1 MHSLN
6 SNNNQKQTKTNKYQN
21 GNFDKSQKREV
32 INKKTN
38 NSNNQY
44 QKDNKKGKKNIEFRN
59 KIDIEEFN
67 EPENPNIKTANLTTK
82 NNPVITE
89 IEYEKV
95 TNKDIVI
102 DENDNYNVYFMKP
115 VFKSKTITV
124 SKKQKPSFKIN
135 SKNKQKI
142 LQNIDLND
150 DDDDQNPYNTNEYND
165 SEPQFEKNSEIMP
178 LETNNNEKQFKAH
191 LVQRLKSYK
200 IKQAENNKIPLNIA
214 SKIRREESIR
224 YSLKHL
230 LAKQSQ
236 AIDAKKELIY
246 YKGYFRFWKKKCKMV
261 DELKFK
267 KRFKKDR
274 NIRITTVIY
283 KAEKPHRSKNV
294 KQKVRPEII
303 QEQKEIEKFRQNL
316 IINLEQRKKERLSSI
331 SNDKAKYNSKT
342 LNDLNYEK
350 YNINKNIYNSISN
363 KGNSNINNKF
373 NKNNFNNFYDT
384 YNNQNKYSEHKND
397 LESNKKEVKIV
408 NNKNNEKKEKKQEF
422 ENKKNIFI
430 QKDNLNES
438 KKSNNTKSKNEERK
452 INEQKNIQI
461 NNKKKRSTRKN

>member
-1 MHSLN
+1 MYSFH
-6 SNNNQKQTKTNKYQN
+6 SNNKQKETKANKNQNDNFNKSN
-21 GNFDKSQKREV
+21 KREV
-32 INKKTN
+32 ISMNIK
-38 NSNNQY
+38 NSNNQH
-44 QKDNKKGKKNIEFRN
+44 QKANKKGKKNIEFRN
-59 KIDIEEFN
+59 KINIEEYN
-67 EPENPNIKTANLTTK
+67 EPENPNIKAANLTTK

-95 TNKDIVI
+95 TSKDIVI
-102 DENDNYNVYFMKP
+102 DEDDNYNVYFMKP

-124 SKKQKPSFKIN
+124 SKKQKPNFKIN
-135 SKNKQKI
+135 SKNKYK
-142 LQNIDLND
+142 IDLNNNNINID
-150 DDDDQNPYNTNEYND
+150 EDEDQNPYNTNEYND
-165 SEPQFEKNSEIMP
+165 TEPQFEKNPEIMP
-178 LETNNNEKQFKAH
+178 LESKNNEREFKAH

-283 KAEKPHRSKNV
+283 KAEKPHRSKNL

-316 IINLEQRKKERLSSI
+316 IINLEQRQKERLSSI
-331 SNDKAKYNSKT
+331 SNDNAKYNSKT
-342 LNDLNYEK
+342 LNDLN
-350 YNINKNIYNSISN
+350 
-363 KGNSNINNKF
+363 NKF
-373 NKNNFNNFYDT
+373 
-384 YNNQNKYSEHKND
+384 
-397 LESNKKEVKIV
+397 
-408 NNKNNEKKEKKQEF
+408 
-422 ENKKNIFI
+422 
-430 QKDNLNES
+430 
-438 KKSNNTKSKNEERK
+438 
-452 INEQKNIQI
+452 
-461 NNKKKRSTRKN
+461 